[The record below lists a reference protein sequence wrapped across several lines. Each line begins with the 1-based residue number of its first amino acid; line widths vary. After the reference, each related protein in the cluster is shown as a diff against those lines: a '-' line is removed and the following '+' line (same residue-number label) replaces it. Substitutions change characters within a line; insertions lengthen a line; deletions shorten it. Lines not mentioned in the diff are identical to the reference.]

1 MSIYFCYKKF
11 ALNIVMGLNIVI
23 IEQLPGNI
31 PAFDRKGLIHEKKC
45 FLSATKIVLGCPCII
60 LDQFASFFYPYIVR
74 FFVVCIFRL
83 FRDM

>member
-1 MSIYFCYKKF
+1 ME
-11 ALNIVMGLNIVI
+11 LNVII

-45 FLSATKIVLGCPCII
+45 FLSATKTALGCPCII

-74 FFVVCIFRL
+74 FFVVFVFFDYFVICEMCLAITTSIMQSL
-83 FRDM
+83 